1 MVARIKDG
9 IGSLRAISRWHHE
22 PAEYW
27 LMNVPKQRTKTTKG
41 VTEEWWDLSS

>member
-27 LMNVPKQRTKTTKG
+27 TKDRRKHRTKQNKG
-41 VTEEWWDLSS
+41 VTAEWWDLSS